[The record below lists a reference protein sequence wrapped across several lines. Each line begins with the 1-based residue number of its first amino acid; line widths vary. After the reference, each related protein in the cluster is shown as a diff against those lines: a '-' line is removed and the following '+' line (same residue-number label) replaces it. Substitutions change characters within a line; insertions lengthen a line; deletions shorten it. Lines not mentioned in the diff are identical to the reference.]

1 MGCYD
6 RFVCGLYGLLWTGL
20 GALGFSSEKGALEL
34 SIIVYHADYRKL
46 DRLGPIWLHWMRT
59 LGMVFAIIGLLNL
72 SGAVHPSGGGPLR
85 RHALVAGLLLSCG
98 QLAINF
104 VAPNPWSEPQPDM
117 QSAYSFG
124 AFIALLI
131 SALVYN
137 LCKSADEEVR
147 IVVNNGVPVYHKP
160 PSLPDP
166 RSAVWATSERT
177 PMRSMI

>member
-1 MGCYD
+1 MVLPSTKREAG
-6 RFVCGLYGLLWTGL
+6 RG
-20 GALGFSSEKGALEL
+20 GAGAGVGAASAGAAVAGSFHGVPGFASPSGEA
-34 SIIVYHADYRKL
+34 SHVD
-46 DRLGPIWLHWMRT
+46 
-59 LGMVFAIIGLLNL
+59 MVFAIIGLLNL

-147 IVVNNGVPVYHKP
+147 IVVNKGVPVYHKP
-160 PSLPDP
+160 PSLDP
-166 RSAVWATSERT
+166 RSAVWATASR
-177 PMRSMI
+177 RRCGR